1 MRGQEALTIVDRL
14 LQAANHGQKLN
25 DLQSA
30 VFLETW
36 AEHSYSEIAQQLG
49 YEYDYIKQVGSH
61 LWRSLSQILGEPV
74 SKRNIQAVL
83 RRYEQSQQAK
93 QDDGEAIDF
102 SRFYDRQ
109 KELQTL
115 ESSMIE
121 DPYPLMGTFGF
132 LGIGK
137 AFGYITFIIVVGS
150 GQDKLQLPHPPN
162 LSAHNPQT
170 VV

>member
-36 AEHSYSEIAQQLG
+36 AENSYSEIAQELG

-74 SKRNIQAVL
+74 SKRNIHAVL

-93 QDDGEAIDF
+93 QDDGVAIDF
-102 SRFYDRQ
+102 SQFDDRQ
-109 KELQTL
+109 EERQTL

-121 DPYPLMGTFGF
+121 DPYPLIGMFG
-132 LGIGK
+132 LSGIGK

-150 GQDKLQLPHPPN
+150 DGDKFQLPHLPDLNP
-162 LSAHNPQT
+162 HNPQT

>member
-1 MRGQEALTIVDRL
+1 MRGQEALAIVDRL

-36 AEHSYSEIAQQLG
+36 EEHSYSEIAQQLG

-74 SKRNIQAVL
+74 SKGNIQAVL
-83 RRYEQSQQAK
+83 RRYQQSQQAQ
-93 QDDGEAIDF
+93 QDDYEAIDL

-109 KELQTL
+109 KELQ
-115 ESSMIE
+115 I
-121 DPYPLMGTFGF
+121 P
-132 LGIGK
+132 
-137 AFGYITFIIVVGS
+137 
-150 GQDKLQLPHPPN
+150 
-162 LSAHNPQT
+162 
-170 VV
+170 

>member
-1 MRGQEALTIVDRL
+1 MINSQ
-14 LQAANHGQKLN
+14 
-25 DLQSA
+25 QSA

-74 SKRNIQAVL
+74 SKRNIQGVL

-93 QDDGEAIDF
+93 QDDGEAINF

-109 KELQTL
+109 EELQTL

-121 DPYPLMGTFGF
+121 DPYPLIGIFGVG
-132 LGIGK
+132 GIGK

-150 GQDKLQLPHPPN
+150 DGGKFQLPHRSD
-162 LSAHNPQT
+162 LHAHNPQT

>member
-1 MRGQEALTIVDRL
+1 MTGQEALTIVDRL
-14 LQAANHGQKLN
+14 LQTANHGQKLN

-61 LWRSLSQILGEPV
+61 LWRSLSQILGETV

-83 RRYEQSQQAK
+83 RRYQESQQES
-93 QDDGEAIDF
+93 QDDCEAIHF
-102 SRFYDRQ
+102 SGFYDRQ
-109 KELQTL
+109 EKLQTL

-121 DPYPLMGTFGF
+121 EPYPLIGMFG
-132 LGIGK
+132 LGGIGK

-150 GQDKLQLPHPPN
+150 DRDKLQLPHRPDLN
-162 LSAHNPQT
+162 AHNAQT